1 MLVADGLWVD
11 PTDSASQV
19 TISVTTILTII
30 AFGFSIAASLPRV
43 PYLTYVDV
51 SLLICHVSVLLSIVE
66 LVAVHVHH
74 RHRREARGVRIQSAG
89 RVLLPTVFLVS
100 NLIAAW
106 WFFR

>member
-51 SLLICHVSVLLSIVE
+51 FLLICCVSVFLSIVE

-74 RHRREARGVRIQSAG
+74 RHRREARGVRMRSAG